1 MKNFLSLEISG
12 VEDVLDRY
20 MNPIN
25 KELYLEVFDFFI
37 KKEYTQMFSFLN
49 SLIDLEQS
57 IEQTDITL
65 SICKTTA
72 RESLM
77 FIKKEYGIVLDI
89 DEDEFRIN
97 DIVNIMNKLEF
108 LVDVDRDRAIEILE
122 MLNSEDSELEA
133 MTSVL
138 EDIGIDIYFMLEY
151 FDRMEYGYI
160 AEYKDYLNRVI
171 GDSEEEV
178 LEKELKEKE
187 ELKRIINKLESLA
200 GSYKIKV
207 LDIVKAR
214 EAFVKSKE
222 MLSIIN
228 NIDFKLTSDIG
239 ASFEFLS
246 VMLLSEL
253 RDSES
258 FVDVYRD
265 TIVLGLE
272 LGLNREEDIY
282 KILARNH
289 MNILQELKDEQ
300 EKTV

>member
-25 KELYLEVFDFFI
+25 KELYLEVFDFFV

-49 SLIDLEQS
+49 SLIDFEQS
-57 IEQTDITL
+57 MEQTDITL

-133 MTSVL
+133 MASVL
-138 EDIGIDIYFMLEY
+138 EDIGIDTYFMLEY

-282 KILARNH
+282 KILAKNH

-300 EKTV
+300 ERTV

>member
-49 SLIDLEQS
+49 SLIDFEQS
-57 IEQTDITL
+57 MEQTDITL

-138 EDIGIDIYFMLEY
+138 EDIGIDKYFMLEY

-171 GDSEEEV
+171 GDSEEEI

-187 ELKRIINKLESLA
+187 ELKRIINKLELLA
-200 GSYKIKV
+200 SSYKIKV

-228 NIDFKLTSDIG
+228 NIDFKSTSDTE

-258 FVDVYRD
+258 FIDVYRD

-272 LGLNREEDIY
+272 LGLSREEDIY
-282 KILARNH
+282 KILAKNH
-289 MNILQELKDEQ
+289 INILQELKDEQ
-300 EKTV
+300 ERTV

>member
-25 KELYLEVFDFFI
+25 KELYLEVFDFFV

-49 SLIDLEQS
+49 SLIDFEQS
-57 IEQTDITL
+57 MEQTDITL

-133 MTSVL
+133 MASVL
-138 EDIGIDIYFMLEY
+138 EDIGIDKYFMLEY

-187 ELKRIINKLESLA
+187 ELKRIINKLELLA
-200 GSYKIKV
+200 SSYKIKV

-228 NIDFKLTSDIG
+228 NIDFKSTSDTE

-258 FVDVYRD
+258 FIDVYRD

-282 KILARNH
+282 KILAKNH
-289 MNILQELKDEQ
+289 INILQELKDEQ
-300 EKTV
+300 ERTV

>member
-25 KELYLEVFDFFI
+25 KELYLEVFDFFV

-49 SLIDLEQS
+49 SLIDFEQS
-57 IEQTDITL
+57 MEQTDITL

-133 MTSVL
+133 MASVL
-138 EDIGIDIYFMLEY
+138 EDIGIDKYFMLEY

-282 KILARNH
+282 KILAKNH

-300 EKTV
+300 ERTV

>member
-171 GDSEEEV
+171 GDSEEEI

-200 GSYKIKV
+200 GSYKIKA

-228 NIDFKLTSDIG
+228 NIDFKLTSDVG

-258 FVDVYRD
+258 FIDVYRD

-300 EKTV
+300 ERTV

>member
-49 SLIDLEQS
+49 SLKDLEQS

-138 EDIGIDIYFMLEY
+138 EDIGIDKYFMLEY

-228 NIDFKLTSDIG
+228 NIDFKSTTDTE

-258 FVDVYRD
+258 FIDVYRD

-282 KILARNH
+282 KILAKNH
-289 MNILQELKDEQ
+289 INILQELKDEQ
-300 EKTV
+300 ERTV

>member
-89 DEDEFRIN
+89 GEDEFRIN

-133 MTSVL
+133 MASVL
-138 EDIGIDIYFMLEY
+138 EDIGIDTYFMLEY

-282 KILARNH
+282 KILAKNH
-289 MNILQELKDEQ
+289 MNILQELKDE
-300 EKTV
+300 EERTV

>member
-138 EDIGIDIYFMLEY
+138 EDIGIDKYFMLEY

-171 GDSEEEV
+171 GDSEEEI

-200 GSYKIKV
+200 GSYKIKA

-228 NIDFKLTSDIG
+228 NIDFKLTSNIE

-246 VMLLSEL
+246 VILLSEL

-258 FVDVYRD
+258 FIDVYRD

-282 KILARNH
+282 KILAKNH

-300 EKTV
+300 ERTV

>member
-25 KELYLEVFDFFI
+25 KELYLEVFDFFV

-49 SLIDLEQS
+49 SLIDFEQS
-57 IEQTDITL
+57 MEQTDITL

-138 EDIGIDIYFMLEY
+138 EDIGIDKYFMLEY

-187 ELKRIINKLESLA
+187 ELKRIINKLELLA
-200 GSYKIKV
+200 SSYKIKV

-228 NIDFKLTSDIG
+228 NIDFKSTSDTE

-258 FVDVYRD
+258 FIDVYRD

-282 KILARNH
+282 KILAKNH
-289 MNILQELKDEQ
+289 INILQELKDEQ
-300 EKTV
+300 ERTV

>member
-138 EDIGIDIYFMLEY
+138 EDIGIDKYFMLEY

-214 EAFVKSKE
+214 EAFAKSKE

-228 NIDFKLTSDIG
+228 NIDFKSTTDTE

-258 FVDVYRD
+258 FIDVYRD

-282 KILARNH
+282 KILAKNH
-289 MNILQELKDEQ
+289 INILQELKDER
-300 EKTV
+300 ERTV